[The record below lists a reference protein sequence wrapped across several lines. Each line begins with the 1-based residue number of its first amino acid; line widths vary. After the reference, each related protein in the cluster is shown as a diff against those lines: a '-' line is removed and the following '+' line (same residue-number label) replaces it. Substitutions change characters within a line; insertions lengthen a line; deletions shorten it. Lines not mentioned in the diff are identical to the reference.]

1 MGIFAFTM
9 FGFVM
14 NLGDYVMRSTMDG
27 IDTNVDLDGRIA
39 VVTGGSDGIGREL
52 AINLAMA
59 GAKVYIGARNV
70 SSTESSINKELQGRL
85 NQLFA
90 SKSQSTSS
98 GDEDESTHG
107 LRISG
112 RSVPNHIL

>member
-1 MGIFAFTM
+1 
-9 FGFVM
+9 
-14 NLGDYVMRSTMDG
+14 MDG

-59 GAKVYIGARNV
+59 GAKVYIGARNL
-70 SSTESSINKELQGRL
+70 SNTESSINKELQGRL

-90 SKSQSTSS
+90 SKSHLLPREMKMNRTARTSNFRKECTQSHPMS
-98 GDEDESTHG
+98 
-107 LRISG
+107 
-112 RSVPNHIL
+112 